1 MSFAAPANTGGG
13 VKPADLHNH
22 LLIITPLEYRTGI
35 TTSMGDSDAIAVDI
49 VDLDTNEEHDNSLLF
64 NPALRNALKPLL
76 GQKVLAKIVQ
86 GVAKP
91 GKTAPWILQ
100 DMTVD
105 TAAVARATAYLAGGL
120 NAPSAPTPTPAAAPV
135 PAPAAPAGIDL
146 NDPTIQALM
155 AQLGATK
162 A

>member
-1 MSFAAPANTGGG
+1 MFAAPANTGGG

-22 LLIITPLEYRTGI
+22 LIIITPLEYRTNI

-49 VDLDTNEEHDNSLLF
+49 ADLDTNEQHDNSLLF
-64 NPALRNALKPLL
+64 NPALRNALKPLI

-100 DMTVD
+100 DMTTD
-105 TAAVARATAYLAGGL
+105 AAAVARATAFLASGF
-120 NAPSAPTPTPAAAPV
+120 AAPAA
-135 PAPAAPAGIDL
+135 PAPAAPAAAPAIDL
-146 NDPTIQALM
+146 TDPTIQALM
-155 AQLGATK
+155 AQLGAQAVK
-162 A
+162 